1 MGPGSRPGRR
11 LELFHH
17 PDLAEIL
24 QHAGMD
30 QLRNRRRS
38 HRVRGCRLAGLR
50 QFLAER
56 AFDAVQRTRQMIG
69 DIIRQAFAHQ
79 DKTPRPQRIDWRILV
94 RIAAG
99 RNRQRLEECMFRP
112 DARDLFAIR
121 RDDPRTAGA
130 RRHGGKSGPA
140 DAGAPQRRGASVEHH
155 RRAVTAAV
163 EIDGLKILVLLQAE
177 TVEHVTRQDRK
188 ARAFGPERDRFADE
202 VANGLVWAVGAHH
215 EHTRARIH
223 RGQDFQFCAR
233 PPDPHKSFVG
243 RLSGDQRDI
252 ELAGLQQRNILVA
265 AFGVARLDRQR
276 LIGFVHD
283 PGKGNNKNIKNK
295 NMTGEIMIASL
306 RTMLLGLVCLT
317 SLVAGMTPSSA
328 ADYPNRPVR
337 WLIGFAAGG
346 PVDIVARIM
355 SQWLSEHFGQQFVV
369 ENRAGS
375 GGNLAAAAAVT
386 SPPDGYTLLFVA
398 PNNAISTSLYKKL
411 PYDFIRDTV
420 PVASIMQLTNMM
432 VVPTSLPVKTLQ
444 EFIDYCKANPG
455 KVAFA
460 SSGNG
465 TSVHMS
471 AELFK
476 ALTKVEMTHVPY
488 RGSSA
493 AMPDLISNKVQVLFD
508 NLPSALEQVRGGTL
522 RGLGVTSPNRWPGV
536 PDIPAVVE
544 TVPGFESVG
553 FYGIS
558 APKGTPPEIVDILN
572 KAVGEALKDPKLVAR
587 LGEVGGIPKPM
598 TPAEF
603 GKLVADET
611 DKWRKV
617 VEFAGVSVD

>member
-1 MGPGSRPGRR
+1 
-11 LELFHH
+11 
-17 PDLAEIL
+17 
-24 QHAGMD
+24 MD
-30 QLRNRRRS
+30 
-38 HRVRGCRLAGLR
+38 V
-50 QFLAER
+50 
-56 AFDAVQRTRQMIG
+56 T
-69 DIIRQAFAHQ
+69 DI
-79 DKTPRPQRIDWRILV
+79 K
-94 RIAAG
+94 
-99 RNRQRLEECMFRP
+99 
-112 DARDLFAIR
+112 
-121 RDDPRTAGA
+121 
-130 RRHGGKSGPA
+130 
-140 DAGAPQRRGASVEHH
+140 ASC
-155 RRAVTAAV
+155 
-163 EIDGLKILVLLQAE
+163 DGVL
-177 TVEHVTRQDRK
+177 D
-188 ARAFGPERDRFADE
+188 
-202 VANGLVWAVGAHH
+202 
-215 EHTRARIH
+215 
-223 RGQDFQFCAR
+223 
-233 PPDPHKSFVG
+233 
-243 RLSGDQRDI
+243 
-252 ELAGLQQRNILVA
+252 
-265 AFGVARLDRQR
+265 
-276 LIGFVHD
+276 
-283 PGKGNNKNIKNK
+283 GNNR
-295 NMTGEIMIASL
+295 NMTGEIMFAFV
-306 RTMLLGLVCLT
+306 RTALFSLVCLT
-317 SLVAGMTPSSA
+317 SIVTGIAPSSA

-432 VVPTSLPVKTLQ
+432 VVPASLPVKTVQ

-476 ALTKVEMTHVPY
+476 ALTHVDMIHVPY
-488 RGSSA
+488 RGSA
-493 AMPDLISNKVQVLFD
+493 IAYPDLISNKVQVLFD
-508 NLPSALEQVRGGTL
+508 NLPGALEQVRAGTM
-522 RGLGVTSPNRWPGV
+522 RGLGVTSPQRWPGV
-536 PDIPAVVE
+536 PEFPAIAE

-558 APKGTPPEIVDILN
+558 APKGTPPEIVDVLN

-587 LGEVGGIPKPM
+587 LAEIGGIPKPM

-611 DKWRKV
+611 EKWRKV